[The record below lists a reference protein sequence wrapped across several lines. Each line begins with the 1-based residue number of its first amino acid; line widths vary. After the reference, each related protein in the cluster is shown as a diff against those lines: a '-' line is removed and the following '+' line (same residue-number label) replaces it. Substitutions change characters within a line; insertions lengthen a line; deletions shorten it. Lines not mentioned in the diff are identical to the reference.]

1 MNLRFGR
8 ASDLRIR
15 RVTIWGGVPNG
26 NGDRIRFLHPS
37 AIGQSASPS
46 KGCEFPA
53 KIRSE
58 GNVLRFVRIGCKFDP
73 SSLLNMNLKIPT
85 LFALLLTVLGITPEI
100 SHAQR
105 MNLSAREAIGLVS
118 NQFGPPAVDWI
129 AEMSARGGI
138 PQPSDWELIAYDQR
152 APRLLYRFWAGSGR
166 AGEGGFDDQR
176 YPDDVPVGYFSPN
189 QIGVDSV
196 AAFTIA
202 EGEARKAK
210 MAFDSCDYLLR
221 VREYSNDPLWRLE
234 LLDASRRI
242 VGKLYI
248 SGTNGAVLRT
258 VWVYRDQ
265 RARTDGLP
273 LIIDSAAPAGATS
286 SLDLST
292 NAPVGAAPYPYP
304 PEAGG
309 AGFPPAGAP
318 GERMGIQSVPLP
330 PAPGMAVNT
339 PQPYAPVDQSGRI
352 VDGGIPAPPPLSQTQ
367 PPAPPVVSAPPAPP
381 ASTAPQMTDPRV
393 IPPAPPVTT
402 SKPPVPVPSKGGGGN
417 SDRIPPPPIPR

>member
-1 MNLRFGR
+1 MKSTQALFFNPST
-8 ASDLRIR
+8 ASQPAAP
-15 RVTIWGGVPNG
+15 VT
-26 NGDRIRFLHPS
+26 
-37 AIGQSASPS
+37 
-46 KGCEFPA
+46 GCEFPA
-53 KIRSE
+53 KIRAE
-58 GNVLRFVRIGCKFDP
+58 GNVLRFGGIDCKFDP
-73 SSLLNMNLKIPT
+73 SSLLNMNLKIST
-85 LFALLLTVLGITPEI
+85 LFALLLTVLGLTPTI

-105 MNLSAREAIGLVS
+105 MNLSAREAIGLIS

-129 AEMSARGGI
+129 AEMTARGGI
-138 PQPSDWELIAYDQR
+138 PQPSDWEVIAYDQR

-234 LLDASRRI
+234 LLDASRHI

-286 SLDLST
+286 SLNLST
-292 NAPVGAAPYPYP
+292 NAPVGAAPYPNSP
-304 PEAGG
+304 LDPLEGVG
-309 AGFPPAGAP
+309 AGIPLTGAP

-339 PQPYAPVDQSGRI
+339 PQPYAPVDQTGRI
-352 VDGGIPAPPPLSQTQ
+352 VDGGIPAPPPLPQTP
-367 PPAPPVVSAPPAPP
+367 PPAPPMVSAPPAPP
-381 ASTAPQMTDPRV
+381 APSAPQMTDPRV

-402 SKPPVPVPSKGGGGN
+402 SKPPVPAPSKGGGGN